1 VIYEHSNNHNYLQ
14 TLLNKD
20 VVNDTMNNDDSG
32 NGTTATGMPTASS
45 TQNNAPT
52 QGLQLTLAPAT
63 SIQQPNQ
70 PPPSNAPTQGL
81 QLTLAPATSIQQPNQ
96 PPPSNAPTQ
105 GIQAALAPVTSIQQ
119 PNQPPPSNAP
129 TQGIQAALAPVTS
142 IQQPNQPP
150 PSNAPTQ
157 GIQAA
162 LAPVTSIQ
170 QDYNNNYYATS
181 GPFMPPTT
189 FVHQHNNNYPLNN
202 NSNSQVHYQHSNSA
216 LFCPNPLQ
224 NQPLIPQTH
233 VPSIHQTPNFERNIQ
248 NSNLMV
254 CCLYLIIF
262 NLYQSKTNNKPMLL
276 LY

>member
-63 SIQQPNQ
+63 SIQQPNR
-70 PPPSNAPTQGL
+70 
-81 QLTLAPATSIQQPNQ
+81 
-96 PPPSNAPTQ
+96 
-105 GIQAALAPVTSIQQ
+105 
-119 PNQPPPSNAP
+119 
-129 TQGIQAALAPVTS
+129 
-142 IQQPNQPP
+142 PP

-170 QDYNNNYYATS
+170 QDYYNNYYATS